1 MKELAVVMPVY
12 NEEGAISNVVSKW
25 ISMLDTLNI
34 DYNIFAYND
43 GSKDNTVPIL
53 KELSEKYF
61 KLKVINKENTG
72 HGDTIRNAYMD
83 TAQKYTWI
91 FQIDSDDEISPDGF
105 KKLWQQK
112 YNFDFLIGIRE
123 RTGQPLIRQL
133 ISFISRITVKI
144 FYGFA
149 GPVDVNCP
157 YRLMKSERF
166 LKLFYA
172 IPEKT
177 FAPNVL
183 ISGYIAKEK
192 IKFYQTE
199 IKYKQRQTGTVSIR
213 KFKLLKVSVV
223 SFLQTIKFRF
233 KEINNVK

>member
-1 MKELAVVMPVY
+1 MTDQKIIPFQF
-12 NEEGAISNVVSKW
+12 SK
-25 ISMLDTLNI
+25 SFLKNI
-34 DYNIFAYND
+34 
-43 GSKDNTVPIL
+43 
-53 KELSEKYF
+53 F

-112 YNFDFLIGIRE
+112 YNFDFLIGYKRKE
-123 RTGQPLIRQL
+123 RSAVIRQL

-157 YRLMKSERF
+157 YRL
-166 LKLFYA
+166 
-172 IPEKT
+172 
-177 FAPNVL
+177 
-183 ISGYIAKEK
+183 
-192 IKFYQTE
+192 
-199 IKYKQRQTGTVSIR
+199 
-213 KFKLLKVSVV
+213 
-223 SFLQTIKFRF
+223 
-233 KEINNVK
+233 